1 LIVIPTRQ
9 AGRRRGPQEVH
20 VGRQPPSLAR
30 LPALTSRRY
39 TGEFNEVKAL
49 GAKTG
54 SLRTPQQTE
63 MFRPLVGHPPD
74 QAPPLGEPYEQELRS

>member
-1 LIVIPTRQ
+1 LPQDKLAAEV
-9 AGRRRGPQEVH
+9 GLRRFTSAASR
-20 VGRQPPSLAR
+20 PPLAR
-30 LPALTSRRY
+30 LPALTSGRY

-74 QAPPLGEPYEQELRS
+74 QAPPLGEPYEQGFRS